1 MPAHRFLTPKAPV
14 EKRLLAAM
22 TIPATFM
29 EEGLQVSAYS
39 FRFVNFIGM
48 NDTFLYGKK
57 TISRKS
63 SDTSVFQKADCSIVE
78 TSQSVVTHCGTSL
91 SES

>member
-14 EKRLLAAM
+14 QKRLLAAM

-39 FRFVNFIGM
+39 FRFVHFIGM
-48 NDTFLYGKK
+48 NDSVLYCKK
-57 TISRKS
+57 TKGIEVAGPGRRIGNAA
-63 SDTSVFQKADCSIVE
+63 TLRPLF
-78 TSQSVVTHCGTSL
+78 
-91 SES
+91 